1 MKSLKDSLKK
11 PVVIGCIVGSLLAG
25 GGAFLVL
32 RNIGLK
38 NQNIYL
44 LEQNDNMSNL
54 YSNLISR
61 YNALN
66 KKKVLDSL
74 DISKK
79 HSLEMQALKKENLNL
94 AYKLD
99 RLGKKYLESQRK
111 TLERESERGNFL
123 EILGFVISERDFYK
137 SYACY
142 LDSLFQKELNKNKGI
157 EKQPFN

>member
-79 HSLEMQALKKENLNL
+79 HSLEMQAKK
-94 AYKLD
+94 
-99 RLGKKYLESQRK
+99 RK
-111 TLERESERGNFL
+111 S
-123 EILGFVISERDFYK
+123 
-137 SYACY
+137 
-142 LDSLFQKELNKNKGI
+142 
-157 EKQPFN
+157 